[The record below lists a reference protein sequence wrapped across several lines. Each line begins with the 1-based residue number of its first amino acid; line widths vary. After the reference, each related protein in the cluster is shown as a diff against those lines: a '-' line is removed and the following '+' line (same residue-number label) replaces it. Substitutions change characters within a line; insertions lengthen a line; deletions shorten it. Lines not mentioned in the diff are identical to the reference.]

1 MTRRAENFE
10 DVSKVE
16 AFEMG
21 AMVETA
27 ISEDDALASI
37 ETERDQEVSDDVK

>member
-1 MTRRAENFE
+1 MTSHDDIIE
-10 DVSKVE
+10 DVSK
-16 AFEMG
+16 ADALEMG

-37 ETERDQEVSDDVK
+37 ESARDQEVFDDGK